1 MCRYSEK
8 MQELMVVCIV
18 LFRIILWLNSI
29 YDATHV
35 IVFELCFIMGH
46 VLSTVTLTEDLSFA
60 PCGIFVRVF
69 YDRHAFRRPR
79 KFIHI

>member
-1 MCRYSEK
+1 
-8 MQELMVVCIV
+8 
-18 LFRIILWLNSI
+18 
-29 YDATHV
+29 
-35 IVFELCFIMGH
+35 MGH

-79 KFIHI
+79 KFMLASYFEEL